1 MNLAAELR
9 ALLGDDPVA
18 SDEGTRAAH
27 RGDKW
32 FAEHTPD
39 IVVFAKTTQQ
49 VSRLLRFASAN
60 RIPVTARGAGYGY
73 VGGCVPVKGGIA
85 LSQRG

>member
-9 ALLGDDPVA
+9 ALLGDEIVA
-18 SDEGTRAAH
+18 ADEPTRMAH

-39 IVVFAKTTQQ
+39 IVVFA
-49 VSRLLRFASAN
+49 RDD
-60 RIPVTARGAGYGY
+60 
-73 VGGCVPVKGGIA
+73 
-85 LSQRG
+85 